1 MSLCVYVTAHTFA
14 HHSVGHLFL
23 VISLIRTGSVHA
35 GISSLGNKQFAPDN
49 NKLRQSQPPLK
60 LLVFTMFVFKMPP
73 IIFVRLVILIVRV
86 NVDIISHVFPL
97 SPLDPDYLDNGNNKM
112 AIQQADK
119 LLKKHKDL
127 HCAKV
132 GDSGVISLIF

>member
-1 MSLCVYVTAHTFA
+1 
-14 HHSVGHLFL
+14 
-23 VISLIRTGSVHA
+23 
-35 GISSLGNKQFAPDN
+35 
-49 NKLRQSQPPLK
+49 
-60 LLVFTMFVFKMPP
+60 MPP

-132 GDSGVISLIF
+132 GDS

>member
-1 MSLCVYVTAHTFA
+1 
-14 HHSVGHLFL
+14 
-23 VISLIRTGSVHA
+23 
-35 GISSLGNKQFAPDN
+35 
-49 NKLRQSQPPLK
+49 
-60 LLVFTMFVFKMPP
+60 MFVFKMPP
-73 IIFVRLVILIVRV
+73 IIFVRLVILIVHV

-97 SPLDPDYLDNGNNKM
+97 NPDYLDNGNNKM

-132 GDSGVISLIF
+132 GDSGVISLPFFKITAAFSV